1 MCIRDR
7 LYVADGGEQPKSPP
21 ERSKITV
28 LNLQGEVVATFGR
41 WGNYDGQ
48 FAVAHGVA
56 VAPDG
61 SIYVCD
67 IFGQRVQKLR
77 WAAKR

>member
-1 MCIRDR
+1 
-7 LYVADGGEQPKSPP
+7 
-21 ERSKITV
+21 
-28 LNLQGEVVATFGR
+28 LQGEVVATFGR